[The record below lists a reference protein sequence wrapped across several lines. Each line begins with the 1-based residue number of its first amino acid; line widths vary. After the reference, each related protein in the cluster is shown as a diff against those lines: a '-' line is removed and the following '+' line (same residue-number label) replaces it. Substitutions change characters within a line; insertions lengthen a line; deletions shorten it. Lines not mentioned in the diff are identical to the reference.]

1 MKMTGLLVSLRR
13 RHCIT
18 LAVQDKKPIFLT
30 ILNVSLNPLQKDVT
44 LLANNSQHCPLSNIV
59 GSCCVRLRVALG
71 LSVKKYLCTK
81 RRCHNEL
88 ESVLLWLP
96 FVILTEETGDEYW
109 RTVKMKTTVFSLW
122 VQFLG
127 IADGATA
134 IINRLV
140 PSSIP
145 SCFHIGAPTPTFPPR
160 PL

>member
-30 ILNVSLNPLQKDVT
+30 ILNVSLNPLQTDVT

-71 LSVKKYLCTK
+71 LSVKKYLYRK

-96 FVILTEETGDEYW
+96 FVIVTDETGYEYW

-122 VQFLG
+122 VQFLC
-127 IADGATA
+127 IPDGVTA

-145 SCFHIGAPTPTFPPR
+145 SCFHTDKI
-160 PL
+160 

>member
-1 MKMTGLLVSLRR
+1 MDLTNGCNFVGQQ
-13 RHCIT
+13 
-18 LAVQDKKPIFLT
+18 LAT
-30 ILNVSLNPLQKDVT
+30 
-44 LLANNSQHCPLSNIV
+44 LSNIV

-71 LSVKKYLCTK
+71 LSVKKYLYTK

-96 FVILTEETGDEYW
+96 FVIVTEETGYEYW

-134 IINRLV
+134 IIIVFIRLTALGGYQIFG
-140 PSSIP
+140 P
-145 SCFHIGAPTPTFPPR
+145 
-160 PL
+160 